1 MPTARTVQLNYI
13 SDIHLEWLFDK
24 RGLLQTDVLD
34 AIYRPLFRCNRQP
47 ATQHNL
53 LMIAG
58 DLAEARKF
66 HYFVPFLESVI
77 ADNGFDRVFYVMGNH
92 EYYSDA
98 LHKVV
103 GRIQAALDG
112 SPILK
117 AHMSILHNQ
126 CATLDNGRVQII
138 GAPFWYQVAHGD
150 EYAVAQRLSDY
161 RYIKVKRGNHYA
173 KLLYRDVLAAHYQSV
188 CFIEETLR
196 ASPSGVQNILFTH
209 HPTSRLF
216 GDADLGYGTVLPA
229 RWAED
234 AEIGLPEKLA
244 ACIHGHAHQ
253 HLPVHYANEY
263 GIPTV
268 SNTIGYYQEEFKPD
282 SPAGQQQIKDGL
294 PFLMV

>member
-1 MPTARTVQLNYI
+1 MPTRTVQLNYI

-34 AIYRPLFRCNRQP
+34 EIYRPLFRCNRQP

-58 DLAEARKF
+58 DLTEARKF

-92 EYYSDA
+92 EYYGDA

-112 SPILK
+112 SPMLK

-161 RYIKVKRGNHYA
+161 RYIKVKRGNRYA
-173 KLLYRDVLAAHYQSV
+173 KLLYRDVPAAHYQSV
-188 CFIEETLR
+188 C
-196 ASPSGVQNILFTH
+196 
-209 HPTSRLF
+209 
-216 GDADLGYGTVLPA
+216 
-229 RWAED
+229 
-234 AEIGLPEKLA
+234 
-244 ACIHGHAHQ
+244 
-253 HLPVHYANEY
+253 
-263 GIPTV
+263 
-268 SNTIGYYQEEFKPD
+268 
-282 SPAGQQQIKDGL
+282 
-294 PFLMV
+294 

>member
-1 MPTARTVQLNYI
+1 
-13 SDIHLEWLFDK
+13 
-24 RGLLQTDVLD
+24 
-34 AIYRPLFRCNRQP
+34 
-47 ATQHNL
+47 
-53 LMIAG
+53 
-58 DLAEARKF
+58 
-66 HYFVPFLESVI
+66 
-77 ADNGFDRVFYVMGNH
+77 MGNH
-92 EYYSDA
+92 EYYGDA

-112 SPILK
+112 SPMLK
-117 AHMSILHNQ
+117 VHMSILHNQ
-126 CATLDNGRVQII
+126 CAMLDNGRVWII
-138 GAPFWYQVAHGD
+138 DARFWYQVAHGD

-161 RYIKVKRGNHYA
+161 RYIKVKRGNRYA
-173 KLLYRDVLAAHYQSV
+173 KLLYRDVLSAHHQSV
-188 CFIEETLR
+188 CFIEDTLR
-196 ASPSGVQNILFTH
+196 ASPFGVQNILFTH

-216 GDADLGYGTVLPA
+216 GDAYLGYGTVLTA
-229 RWAED
+229 RWTGD

-253 HLPVHYANEY
+253 HLPVRYANEY

>member
-58 DLAEARKF
+58 DLAEAKKF

-92 EYYSDA
+92 EYYGDA

-117 AHMSILHNQ
+117 AHMSLLHNQ
-126 CATLDNGRVQII
+126 YATLDNGRVQII

-161 RYIKVKRGNHYA
+161 RYIKVKRGNRYA
-173 KLLYRDVLAAHYQSV
+173 KLLYRDVLAAHHQSV
-188 CFIEETLR
+188 CFIEDTLH

-229 RWAED
+229 W
-234 AEIGLPEKLA
+234 
-244 ACIHGHAHQ
+244 
-253 HLPVHYANEY
+253 
-263 GIPTV
+263 
-268 SNTIGYYQEEFKPD
+268 
-282 SPAGQQQIKDGL
+282 
-294 PFLMV
+294 

>member
-1 MPTARTVQLNYI
+1 MPTDRTVQLNYI

-34 AIYRPLFRCNRQP
+34 EIYRPLFRCNRQP

-58 DLAEARKF
+58 DLTEVRKF

-92 EYYSDA
+92 EYYGDA

-112 SPILK
+112 SPMLK

-161 RYIKVKRGNHYA
+161 RYIKVKNVAIVMPNCCIAMCWQHIIKACALSKKRC
-173 KLLYRDVLAAHYQSV
+173 V
-188 CFIEETLR
+188 
-196 ASPSGVQNILFTH
+196 
-209 HPTSRLF
+209 
-216 GDADLGYGTVLPA
+216 PA
-229 RWAED
+229 RLACKTSCS
-234 AEIGLPEKLA
+234 PTTRPA
-244 ACIHGHAHQ
+244 ACSAM
-253 HLPVHYANEY
+253 
-263 GIPTV
+263 PT
-268 SNTIGYYQEEFKPD
+268 
-282 SPAGQQQIKDGL
+282 
-294 PFLMV
+294 

>member
-1 MPTARTVQLNYI
+1 MPTDRTVQLNYI

-34 AIYRPLFRCNRQP
+34 EIYRPLFRCNRQP

-58 DLAEARKF
+58 DLTEARKF
-66 HYFVPFLESVI
+66 HYFVPFVESVI
-77 ADNGFDRVFYVMGNH
+77 ADNGFDKVFYVMGNH
-92 EYYSDA
+92 EYYGDA

-126 CATLDNGRVQII
+126 CAMLDNGRVQII

-161 RYIKVKRGNHYA
+161 RYIKVKRRQPLRQTAVPRRAGGTSS
-173 KLLYRDVLAAHYQSV
+173 KRVLYRRH
-188 CFIEETLR
+188 
-196 ASPSGVQNILFTH
+196 
-209 HPTSRLF
+209 
-216 GDADLGYGTVLPA
+216 
-229 RWAED
+229 
-234 AEIGLPEKLA
+234 A
-244 ACIHGHAHQ
+244 ACQPVRRAKH
-253 HLPVHYANEY
+253 PVHPPPDQPPVRRCRPGLRHGTAC
-263 GIPTV
+263 TV
-268 SNTIGYYQEEFKPD
+268 GGGCGNRAT
-282 SPAGQQQIKDGL
+282 
-294 PFLMV
+294 

>member
-24 RGLLQTDVLD
+24 RGLLQIDVLD
-34 AIYRPLFRCNRQP
+34 EIYRPLFRCNRQP

-92 EYYSDA
+92 EYYGDA

-161 RYIKVKRGNHYA
+161 RYIKVKRGNRYA
-173 KLLYRDVLAAHYQSV
+173 KLLYRDVPAAHYQSV
-188 CFIEETLR
+188 C
-196 ASPSGVQNILFTH
+196 
-209 HPTSRLF
+209 
-216 GDADLGYGTVLPA
+216 
-229 RWAED
+229 
-234 AEIGLPEKLA
+234 
-244 ACIHGHAHQ
+244 
-253 HLPVHYANEY
+253 
-263 GIPTV
+263 
-268 SNTIGYYQEEFKPD
+268 
-282 SPAGQQQIKDGL
+282 
-294 PFLMV
+294 